1 MRYYLGKCEMKWS
14 HKDRMEMIWVRRQLG
29 EKLFK
34 EVNQDHCRLE
44 FERSVSEALPGD
56 IYKQVDIYVE
66 IEDTKLG
73 TLFALRYAEAIPV
86 FSNKYVE

>member
-1 MRYYLGKCEMKWS
+1 
-14 HKDRMEMIWVRRQLG
+14 MEMIWVRRQLG